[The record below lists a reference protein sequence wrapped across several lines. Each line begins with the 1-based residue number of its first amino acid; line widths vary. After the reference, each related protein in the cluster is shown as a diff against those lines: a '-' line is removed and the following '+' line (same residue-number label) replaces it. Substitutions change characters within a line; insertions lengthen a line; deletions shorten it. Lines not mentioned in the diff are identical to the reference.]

1 MYALHHG
8 LSINLTSLMGIFR
21 SIGLGIFF
29 LVLVSFMPA
38 VFSELSRTLIV
49 FLQSSQEAF
58 TSAGILA
65 SYAGHIPSA
74 PLASP

>member
-1 MYALHHG
+1 
-8 LSINLTSLMGIFR
+8 MGIFR

-29 LVLVSFMPA
+29 LVLVLFMPA
-38 VFSELSRTLIV
+38 VFSELARTLIV

-74 PLASP
+74 PFASP